1 MVTASGAQVKPAPT
15 LDRGSPTVIIQLLNF
30 EMTTDSSPDTAREMG
45 LLEQIEHDPDV
56 NQTTLATQL
65 GVAVGTVNWH
75 LKRMVEKGYV
85 KVTRVTRRKLRYII
99 TPEGI
104 AFRARLT
111 IDFIEQS
118 MLIYR
123 NTRQRVRELLVEV
136 KRAGYERIRVETSTA
151 DWQGSGQ
158 TNDIADVCRLTCIEQ
173 NIHIVSDSDAPVLK
187 VDGLKVS
194 LHMEE

>member
-1 MVTASGAQVKPAPT
+1 
-15 LDRGSPTVIIQLLNF
+15 
-30 EMTTDSSPDTAREMG
+30 MTTDTSPDTAREMG

-56 NQTTLATQL
+56 NQSALATQL

-75 LKRMVEKGYV
+75 LKRMIEKGYV
-85 KVTRVTRRKLRYII
+85 KVTRVTRRKLRYLI

-118 MLIYR
+118 MVMYR

-136 KRAGYERIRVETSTA
+136 KQAGYDRVRVDA
-151 DWQGSGQ
+151 DAANGQ
-158 TNDIADVCRLTCIEQ
+158 ANDIADVCRLTCLEQ
-173 NIHIVSDSDAPVLK
+173 NIHVVSDNDVPVLQ
-187 VDGLKVS
+187 VNGLKVS
-194 LHMEE
+194 LHMEEEA